1 MLQTQHHRVI
11 ILCRGHF
18 VGRVWPEDPPG
29 DPLPVERCAPE
40 TMHDAHAASSGVFQ
54 ERLKGGAGHIAA
66 HPELANAEML
76 EHGPPSAEVVLMA
89 MGAGDDV
96 EWFQPAIPQ

>member
-18 VGRVWPEDPPG
+18 VGSVWPEDPPG
-29 DPLPVERCAPE
+29 DPLPGERCAPE

-54 ERLKGGAGHIAA
+54 KRLKRGAGHVAT
-66 HPELANAEML
+66 HPEFAHAEIL
-76 EHGPPSAEVVLMA
+76 EHGAESAEVVLM
-89 MGAGDDV
+89 GVGECDHV
-96 EWFQPAIPQ
+96 ELL